1 MRKDIKVIF
10 LDVDGVMTDGKIV
23 YNERGEE
30 TKHFNVHDGLGIKL
44 AIRAGLEIIII
55 SGRKSVVTDI
65 RAAELGI
72 EAHTGIIDK
81 ATLYREI
88 RDAKGYDDCN
98 CAAIGDDINDIG
110 MLRAVGTSA
119 TVSDAPEYVK
129 SEVDYITFAK
139 GGEGAVREFIE
150 YILKKCG
157 IWEDVLKS
165 Y

>member
-1 MRKDIKVIF
+1 MRKDVKVIF

-44 AIRAGLEIIII
+44 AMRAGLEIIII

-65 RAAELGI
+65 RAEELGI